1 MMKNRRLNGFIA
13 ALFVCTTCASLRA
26 DGDAGQAGAF
36 LRYGVGGRALGMGR
50 AFVAVSDDASGTAW
64 NPAGLLG
71 ARQLEVGT
79 MYSNLYFDSRF
90 SHLGLVVP
98 RPLENPKNRIARFFL
113 GPSTAFGFSWIGLG
127 MVGFEQ
133 RTPTAE
139 FLGNFGI
146 EENAFAVAWAREDV
160 NSWGVFRA
168 GVGLKMV
175 NQNFAGLQET
185 PDMPLEKSGRDWSAG
200 ADAGILFQ
208 PIHAPI
214 FRAFALRYVLPLRI
228 GLSVQN
234 LIQPAWKL
242 ENGES
247 DPFPRTVR
255 WGMSYRWVL
264 RDWIPR
270 SWQTLQSLVNG
281 AEILTALDWEHHA
294 GSETGVFFGMEGR
307 FPIAQSRLFWFPRV
321 GINNRTERASLGTG
335 LSIPFAKTAAVRIDY
350 AYQIHPDLPNDNRL
364 FMTFQFGRPRDASFF
379 KRQFELRENDL
390 DPLLNV
396 IADYPNPE
404 MNGTVKML
412 AESDR
417 IHAVRYNDLL
427 VGIDRAEWLYLTTVD
442 LLKKNSLDKAVKK
455 GEDAAR
461 EYAPLFGQ
469 VENPLT
475 DAQLTNYGE
484 MLILTGRQD
493 AAVPV
498 LREIGKTSL
507 RSHYLMGTALKGLGR
522 WDPAIAEFD
531 SAIQSIETKG
541 EPLVQSMDCL
551 SALGMA
557 ESLVKKGR
565 LESALAILEDFPD
578 NCQSRLDEGYPRYP
592 VFADDYCVDDA
603 QMLSGICLLLLNRTR
618 EGVSAVM
625 DADRFYSRLDYGRE
639 VASASDELITL
650 YQDND
655 AEGLRSAAL
664 NLLNAY
670 SKTHGLAASDSPGQG
685 Q

>member
-50 AFVAVSDDASGTAW
+50 AFVAVSDDASGAAW

-71 ARQLEVGT
+71 AKQLEIGT

-98 RPLENPKNRIARFFL
+98 RPVENPKNRIIRFFL

-133 RTPTAE
+133 RTQTAE
-139 FLGNFGI
+139 LLGHFGI
-146 EENAFAVAWAREDV
+146 EENAFSLAWAREDV
-160 NSWGVFRA
+160 NSWGIFRA
-168 GVGLKMV
+168 GVGLKTV

-185 PDMPLEKSGRDWSAG
+185 PDMPLGKNSRDWSAG
-200 ADAGILFQ
+200 ADIGVQFQ

-255 WGMSYRWVL
+255 WGMSYRWIL
-264 RDWIPR
+264 RDWIPK
-270 SWQTLQSLVNG
+270 SWQTLQSVVDG

-294 GSETGVFFGMEGR
+294 GSETGVFFGMEGL
-307 FPIAQSRLFWFPRV
+307 FPIAQNRLFWFPRV
-321 GINNRTERASLGTG
+321 GFNNRTEQASLGMG
-335 LSIPFAKTAAVRIDY
+335 LSIPFARTAAVRIDY
-350 AYQIHPDLPNDNRL
+350 AYQIHPDLPNDSRL
-364 FMTFQFGRPRDASFF
+364 FMTFQFGKSRSASFF
-379 KRQFELRENDL
+379 KRQYELREDDL

-396 IADYPNPE
+396 VADYPNPE
-404 MNGTVKML
+404 MNGTVKLL

-427 VGIDRAEWLYLTTVD
+427 AGIDRAEWLYRCTVD
-442 LLKKNSLDKAVKK
+442 LLRNNSPEKAVKK

-469 VENPLT
+469 IENPLT

-484 MLILTGRQD
+484 MLILTDQPD

-498 LREIGKTSL
+498 LKEVDKTSL

-522 WDPAIAEFD
+522 WDSAIAEFD

-551 SALGMA
+551 SALGLA

-565 LESALAILEDFPD
+565 LENALAILEDFSD
-578 NCQSRLDEGYPRYP
+578 NCQSQLDEGYPRYP
-592 VFADDYCVDDA
+592 MFADNYCVDDA
-603 QMLSGICLLLLNRTR
+603 QTLSGICLILIARYK
-618 EGVSAVM
+618 EGVSAVLE
-625 DADRFYSRLDYGRE
+625 ADRFYSDLDYGRK
-639 VASASDELITL
+639 VASAADELIAL
-650 YQDND
+650 YQNND

-664 NLLNAY
+664 NLLDAY
-670 SKTHGLAASDSPGQG
+670 SKVHGLAASDDLRQG